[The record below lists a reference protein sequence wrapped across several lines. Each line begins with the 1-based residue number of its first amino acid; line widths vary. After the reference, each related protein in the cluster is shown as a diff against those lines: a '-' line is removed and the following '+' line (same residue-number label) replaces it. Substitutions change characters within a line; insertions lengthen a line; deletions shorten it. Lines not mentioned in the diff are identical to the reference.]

1 MQMKKIIINADDF
14 GYSKDNNEAVKQG
27 FLSGFI
33 TSASI
38 MTNMQGFDDAV
49 NILKEIPNIDLGF
62 HFNIME
68 GKSITKCSL
77 LCGKDGYFNQSYI
90 DLILKSHNK
99 AFMQEIEQE
108 VKAQLEKILKYHK
121 ISHIDSHIH
130 THAIPNIFKLTVK
143 LAKEYNINFIRTQKE
158 IPYIVFEKSYNL
170 KYPVN
175 MIKNIL
181 LDYYTKINKKELSIQ
196 KINSNDYFIG
206 ILYTGNMDEKA
217 IIEGIKKIK
226 KDNTIT
232 EIIFHPSL
240 DKNKLNNYR
249 EFLITQNPKLK
260 ENLINVGF
268 EFCNYTLIN

>member
-108 VKAQLEKILKYHK
+108 VKAQLEKTLKYHK

>member
-260 ENLINVGF
+260 ENLINLGF